1 MLPPCCQHAIFI
13 SLRKHDRTVF
23 ETESEA
29 IMIRGSCCCQ
39 AVRFE
44 LANSPSFVGTCHCS
58 RCRKVGA
65 STIAFVKREDVKWT
79 AGKDCVQVFEPVAPY
94 IYQRSF
100 CKICGTSLGGI
111 LSTEESFPIAANTL
125 DSDLGLV
132 NQSHEFVGEKPSWY
146 EICDDAPQNEGH
158 PAEAKT

>member
-1 MLPPCCQHAIFI
+1 
-13 SLRKHDRTVF
+13 
-23 ETESEA
+23 
-29 IMIRGSCCCQ
+29 MIRGSCCCQ

-65 STIAFVKREDVKWT
+65 STIAFVKREDVKWI

-100 CKICGTSLGGI
+100 CKICGTSLGEI

>member
-23 ETESEA
+23 ETENEA

-39 AVRFE
+39 AVQFE
-44 LANSPSFVGTCHCS
+44 LANPPSFVGTCHCS
-58 RCRKVGA
+58 RCRKLGT
-65 STIAFVKREDVKWT
+65 STIAFVKREDVKWI

-100 CKICGTSLGGI
+100 CKICGTSLGEI

-146 EICDDAPQNEGH
+146 EICDDAPQNVGH
-158 PAEAKT
+158 PESA